1 MMKKLLYLLALESLA
16 LLALPAQAQ
25 FVASMPIAE
34 SQATKQ
40 AGHQGVL
47 GTLRVL
53 GNTIVK
59 KGTDTQA
66 VIKQLTNQT
75 AEMHDEWYSSLLKIN
90 SVVRDYRRVQN
101 IWTYQSRIM
110 NLYTQNMSTLRQS
123 PYLTPTQ
130 VQGMV
135 RGYTVLLA
143 DNVGLLDDLTVILTP
158 NGAKMT
164 DAQRLKFINK
174 ISDKVV
180 HQYELVAYFTKRN
193 QALAAQQE
201 QATRESQLLKKLYG
215 LSN

>member
-1 MMKKLLYLLALESLA
+1 MKKLLCFLALGGLA
-16 LLALPAQAQ
+16 LVALPARAQ
-25 FVASMPIAE
+25 FVVTMPIAE
-34 SQATKQ
+34 KQATKQ
-40 AGHQGVL
+40 ATHQGFL
-47 GTLRVL
+47 TTLRAL

-59 KGTDTQA
+59 KGTNTQA

-90 SVVRDYRRVQN
+90 GVVRDYRRVQN

-110 NLYTQNMSTLRQS
+110 SLYTQNMSTLRQNQ
-123 PYLTPTQ
+123 YLTPTQ
-130 VQGMV
+130 IQGMV

-174 ISDKVV
+174 ISDKVE
-180 HQYELVAYFTKRN
+180 HQYALVAYFTKRN
-193 QALAAQQE
+193 QAIASKQS
-201 QATRESQLLKKLYG
+201 REALDRQLLKQLYG

>member
-1 MMKKLLYLLALESLA
+1 MKKLLYFLALWGLVLVA
-16 LLALPAQAQ
+16 MPARAQ

-53 GNTIVK
+53 GNTLVK
-59 KGTDTQA
+59 KGTSTQA

-110 NLYTQNMSTLRQS
+110 NLYTQNMSTLRQNQ
-123 PYLTPTQ
+123 YLTPTQ
-130 VQGMV
+130 IQGMV

-143 DNVGLLDDLTVILTP
+143 DNVGLLDDLTIILTP

-174 ISDKVV
+174 ISDKVE
-180 HQYELVAYFTKRN
+180 HQYALVSYFTKRN
-193 QALAAQQE
+193 QAIASKQSKEALD
-201 QATRESQLLKKLYG
+201 RQLIKQLYG

>member
-1 MMKKLLYLLALESLA
+1 MKKLLYLVALGGLV
-16 LLALPAQAQ
+16 LLALPTQAQ
-25 FVASMPIAE
+25 IVYMPIAE
-34 SQATKQ
+34 GQAKKQ

-59 KGTDTQA
+59 KGTSTQA

-110 NLYTQNMSTLRQS
+110 SLYTQNMSTLRQNQ
-123 PYLTPTQ
+123 YLTPTQ
-130 VQGMV
+130 IQGMV

-174 ISDKVV
+174 ISDKVE
-180 HQYELVAYFTKRN
+180 HQYALVSYFTKRN
-193 QALAAQQE
+193 QAIASKQS
-201 QATRESQLLKKLYG
+201 REALDRQLIKQLYG

>member
-1 MMKKLLYLLALESLA
+1 MRKLLYLVAFGGLV

-25 FVASMPIAE
+25 IVYMPIAE
-34 SQATKQ
+34 GQAKKQ

-59 KGTDTQA
+59 KGTSTQA

-75 AEMHDEWYSSLLKIN
+75 AEMHDEWYSSLLKIGG
-90 SVVRDYRRVQN
+90 VVRDYRRVQN
-101 IWTYQSRIM
+101 IWSYQNRIM
-110 NLYTQNMSTLRQS
+110 SLYTQNMSTLRQNQ
-123 PYLTPTQ
+123 YLTPTQ
-130 VQGMV
+130 IQGMV

-174 ISDKVV
+174 ISDKVE
-180 HQYELVAYFTKRN
+180 HQYALVSYFTKRN
-193 QALAAQQE
+193 QAIASKQSKEALD
-201 QATRESQLLKKLYG
+201 RQLIKQLYG

>member
-1 MMKKLLYLLALESLA
+1 MRKLLPLLLITGLA
-16 LLALPAQAQ
+16 LLALPARAQ

-59 KGTDTQA
+59 KGTNTQA

-75 AEMHDEWYSSLLKIN
+75 AEMHDEWYASLLKIN
-90 SVVRDYRRVQN
+90 GVVRDYRRVQN

-110 NLYTQNMSTLRQS
+110 NLYTQNMGTLRQN

-130 VQGMV
+130 IQGMV
-135 RGYTVLLA
+135 RGYTGLLA
-143 DNVGLLDDLTVILTP
+143 ENVGLLDDLTVILTP

-174 ISDKVV
+174 ISDKVE
-180 HQYELVAYFTKRN
+180 HQYALVAYFTKRN
-193 QALAAQQE
+193 QAIASQQSKAA
-201 QATRESQLLKKLYG
+201 RDKQLIKQLYG

>member
-1 MMKKLLYLLALESLA
+1 MKKLLYLLALGA
-16 LLALPAQAQ
+16 LVLVAMPAQAQ
-25 FVASMPIAE
+25 IVYMPIAE
-34 SQATKQ
+34 GQAKKQ
-40 AGHQGVL
+40 AGHQGFL
-47 GTLRVL
+47 TSLRAL

-59 KGTDTQA
+59 KGTNTQA

-75 AEMHDEWYSSLLKIN
+75 AEMHDEWYASLLKIN

-110 NLYTQNMSTLRQS
+110 SLYTQNMSTLRQN

-130 VQGMV
+130 MQGMV

-174 ISDKVV
+174 ISDKVE
-180 HQYELVAYFTKRN
+180 HQYALVAYFTKRN
-193 QALAAQQE
+193 QAIASQQSKAA
-201 QATRESQLLKKLYG
+201 RESQLLKELYG